1 MIGSCQGFSNELSIY
16 MTVQTMSYYQF
27 QTVVGLHFRYYTLSE
42 FSPENCIKGPLHS
55 DNKSKNQN
63 KINIDIAFLYKHFA
77 YKQDYVRNGTKRKER
92 NNSTSHINYLADQH
106 RCFYDRDFEV
116 DLYVFEAHDDCCY
129 CDDDNGDDDKN
140 Y

>member
-1 MIGSCQGFSNELSIY
+1 MSCLYIWLFRLCPIINFRRLLVFILDTLSE
-16 MTVQTMSYYQF
+16 
-27 QTVVGLHFRYYTLSE
+27 YTLSE

-77 YKQDYVRNGTKRKER
+77 YKQDYVRKGTKRKER